1 MSLSTDHLNENV
13 KQLLLLPDEERMRAI
28 YRPRWIGYTK
38 AKAILERLNKLL
50 NHPKTHRMP
59 NLLIVGDTNNGKTMI
74 INRFESFNPAND
86 NPNGDSIIVPT
97 LIVQSPESPDE
108 GRFYNSILEK
118 LSVAYGKRDIADHKK
133 YQVLTIFKRI
143 GLKMLIID
151 ELQDIMAG
159 SLLKQRQMLIAIKHL
174 GNELK
179 IPIVGV
185 GTRDAFNAIQTDPQL
200 ANRFESFLL
209 TKWEIGNDYLS
220 LLASFERMLPLKK
233 PSNLINTELAIKL
246 LNMSEGIIGELAA
259 ILNKATEEAIRT
271 KQENI
276 SLALLD
282 KLEWLSPSERKW
294 KLF

>member
-1 MSLSTDHLNENV
+1 MNLSTEHLNENV

-133 YQVLTIFKRI
+133 YQVLTIFKHI

-209 TKWEIGNDYLS
+209 TKWEVGNDYLS

-246 LNMSEGIIGELAA
+246 LNMSEGIIGELAT

>member
-1 MSLSTDHLNENV
+1 MSKSANHLNENV
-13 KQLLLLPDEERMRAI
+13 KHLLSLTDEERIQSI

-38 AKAILERLNKLL
+38 AKTVLTKLDKLL
-50 NHPKTHRMP
+50 NYPKTHRMP

-74 INRFESFNPAND
+74 INRFQASNPSFD
-86 NPNGDSIIVPT
+86 NPDGESAIVPM

-108 GRFYNSILEK
+108 GRFYSSILEK
-118 LSVAYGKRDIADHKK
+118 LSVPYGKRDIQDHKK

-159 SLLKQRQMLIAIKHL
+159 SLLKQRQMLVAIKHL

-200 ANRFESFLL
+200 ANRFESVLL
-209 TKWEIGNDYLS
+209 TKWEVDSEYLS

-233 PSNLINTELAIKL
+233 PSNLVNTELAIKL
-246 LNMSEGIIGELAA
+246 LSMSEGIIGELST
-259 ILNKATEEAIRT
+259 ILNKATEEAIKT
-271 KQENI
+271 KRESI
-276 SLALLD
+276 SLRLLE
-282 KLEWLSPSERKW
+282 KLEWLTPSERKW